1 MSLKRYQKMNYFLGM
16 NGICMKDLLVMNL
29 NRMLR
34 QYPEDY
40 NIFPKSWRL
49 PSEYLDFAAY
59 YKAGKPET
67 FICKPNPEYDWRDI
81 FLTQDIRDTQS
92 GKDVICQIYIPKP
105 FTLDG
110 FKFNLRLYVLVTSCD
125 PLRIYLYNEGL
136 VCFATKKYSE
146 PTEKNLDDVCMHL
159 TNYAINKR
167 IMNFVPDEKKG
178 SKRKLSFF
186 NQYMESNAY
195 DLEVLWSS
203 IEDVIIKTI
212 LSVYLALRNT
222 YFTCFPNHVSGSA
235 CFQLLG
241 FDILLDHPLKPW
253 LMKVKHSL
261 SSVMD
266 SNLDQEVKE
275 DLLYD
280 TLCMINL
287 AACGRQEDMEE
298 ERPRKKEQLPKIWWS
313 REYRAD
319 ETRNNQATWVEQ
331 VEKYEDEKW
340 GTSKGSTRAPLQRN
354 TRSSWEQLT
363 PSLGKNMSGSCA
375 GKFSRVRSRRKCS
388 SKNGGSLKRTCKK
401 SPSCRRIQPC

>member
-1 MSLKRYQKMNYFLGM
+1 MARW
-16 NGICMKDLLVMNL
+16 DLL
-29 NRMLR
+29 
-34 QYPEDY
+34 
-40 NIFPKSWRL
+40 
-49 PSEYLDFAAY
+49 
-59 YKAGKPET
+59 GKEV
-67 FICKPNPEYDWRDI
+67 PNPEYDWRDI

-212 LSVYLALRNT
+212 LSVYPALRNT
-222 YFTCFPNHVSGSA
+222 SFTCFPNHVSGSA

-241 FDILLDHPLKPW
+241 FDILLDHTLKPW

-287 AACGRQEDMEE
+287 AACGRQKDMEE

-363 PSLGKNMSGSCA
+363 PRLGKNMSGSCA